1 MNRRTKRKGGTGA
14 TSFATRRRAAQV
26 SGFPVRSAVAVM
38 VLVGSMIAVAGFDAE
53 GAFASRS
60 MNRRAGSSGAAGA
73 LVAPKAEIGQGVQLE
88 RSFVVERSG
97 SSSGREAERGRA
109 ALALLRIRPADLYP
123 GWTIAF
129 RPARQSLLGMT
140 LVAQRR
146 VEIYVRLDR
155 PLEGTA
161 HDIAHELGH
170 VTDVMYNDDDAR
182 AQYLALRDRATTPWW
197 TCEACTDLQ
206 VGAGDFA
213 ETFALWA
220 APRFRFYSDLATEPT
235 AEQLT
240 AFGALLPEQVRANAG
255 LTTV

>member
-1 MNRRTKRKGGTGA
+1 MDRRAKRDGGPGA
-14 TSFATRRRAAQV
+14 TAFAPPHRTARLV
-26 SGFPVRSAVAVM
+26 GYPVRSAVAIV
-38 VLVGSMIAVAGFDAE
+38 VLVGSMFAVAGFDAE
-53 GAFASRS
+53 GAFASRNA
-60 MNRRAGSSGAAGA
+60 NRRPGAGTAAGA

-129 RPARQSLLGMT
+129 RPARQGLLGMT

-170 VTDVMYNDDDAR
+170 VTDVMYNDDDMR
-182 AQYLALRDRATTPWW
+182 AKYLALRDRETTPWW

-220 APRFRFYSDLATEPT
+220 APRFRFYSDLAGEPT

-255 LTTV
+255 STAS